1 MLRFQLP
8 LLAVRDIE
16 VSKSFYSRLFDQNVV
31 LDLGK
36 NVTLSGGFAL
46 QEDFAWLTGLEAGSV
61 ISRSHNMELY
71 FETDD
76 FDGFLKKLG
85 SCPGVELVHPPM
97 THDWHQQ
104 VVRIYDPDG
113 HMIEIGEAMDTVARR
128 FMDLGHSIEET
139 AGLIQ
144 HPVEFVAA
152 ASRKE
157 NPIKTKK

>member
-46 QEDFAWLTGLEAGSV
+46 QEDFAWLTGLEAGSG

-71 FETDD
+71 
-76 FDGFLKKLG
+76 
-85 SCPGVELVHPPM
+85 
-97 THDWHQQ
+97 
-104 VVRIYDPDG
+104 
-113 HMIEIGEAMDTVARR
+113 
-128 FMDLGHSIEET
+128 
-139 AGLIQ
+139 
-144 HPVEFVAA
+144 
-152 ASRKE
+152 
-157 NPIKTKK
+157 